1 MVELVLKTEQI
12 RLKIE
17 QIRLSCR
24 LMFVLALVDTG
35 FLVSSILTF
44 SLPQLSRDYSSSL
57 WNYMVPYTL
66 PLAQTCLTA
75 SVYMTISLSLERY
88 FSVVHPLYQL
98 SNRLSNNHR
107 HK

>member
-1 MVELVLKTEQI
+1 
-12 RLKIE
+12 
-17 QIRLSCR
+17 
-24 LMFVLALVDTG
+24 MFILALVDTG
-35 FLVSSILTF
+35 FLVSSLLTF
-44 SLPQLSRDYSSSL
+44 SLPQLSQDYSSSL
-57 WNYMVPYTL
+57 WPYLVPYTL
-66 PLAQTCLTA
+66 PLAQTCMTG